1 MMTNMGGTTMF
12 GMGIGWILIVVVSV
26 IIIACATDVCAKK
39 IASG

>member
-26 IIIACATDVCAKK
+26 IILAALLIYVRRK
-39 IASG
+39 

>member
-26 IIIACATDVCAKK
+26 IIIAALLMYLRRK
-39 IASG
+39 